1 MNIKKQIRNLYFYEV
16 FCGLQVVDV
25 VWVFFLI
32 QRGFS
37 LAQVGIAEGVFH
49 AVSMC
54 CEIPSGM
61 ISDTIGRRK
70 TLILSGLV
78 SAGASLLMIVSDY
91 FGLILCAMG
100 LNALSY
106 NLMSGTRE
114 ALTYDSLL
122 QEGKEGE
129 YLKISSRQEAIY
141 QGLNAVTSLLS
152 VVTVALGYRIA
163 YSLSAV
169 QGLLCAKAAGNLT
182 EARING
188 KLPGQKLSLYGIA
201 KGMKEHFCAAFC
213 FLREN
218 AKVRDNMLL
227 SGLLSSGSYLVFMFM
242 QEHAVDCGLAP
253 GFIGFP
259 LLFLSGCMMV
269 GAFLA
274 GKTGGFSMLPLLFA
288 AGIGT
293 GLFIAL
299 SGNSSLLGAVAA
311 AGMAQL
317 FTELAVVRLGN
328 ENQKAFSSA
337 HRATMVSVESMVYSI
352 FMAVLSPAAGAV
364 GRYAGLP
371 AGFAALGV
379 FTGLAAAGL
388 VLKKRRD
395 CM

>member
-25 VWVFFLI
+25 VWVFFLM

-152 VVTVALGYRIA
+152 VVTVALGYRVA

-169 QGLLCAKAAGNLT
+169 QGLLCAKAAAASSSPAGSCS
-182 EARING
+182 RIPCPSEG
-188 KLPGQKLSLYGIA
+188 ASQKKISAL
-201 KGMKEHFCAAFC
+201 
-213 FLREN
+213 
-218 AKVRDNMLL
+218 
-227 SGLLSSGSYLVFMFM
+227 FM
-242 QEHAVDCGLAP
+242 QISC
-253 GFIGFP
+253 FFP
-259 LLFLSGCMMV
+259 QRV
-269 GAFLA
+269 
-274 GKTGGFSMLPLLFA
+274 
-288 AGIGT
+288 
-293 GLFIAL
+293 
-299 SGNSSLLGAVAA
+299 
-311 AGMAQL
+311 
-317 FTELAVVRLGN
+317 
-328 ENQKAFSSA
+328 
-337 HRATMVSVESMVYSI
+337 
-352 FMAVLSPAAGAV
+352 
-364 GRYAGLP
+364 
-371 AGFAALGV
+371 
-379 FTGLAAAGL
+379 
-388 VLKKRRD
+388 
-395 CM
+395 